1 MFIIAHEDDCSLME
15 STSRT
20 ASVPDLHARM
30 GEQSP
35 QIRVSTVCTCSPKR
49 YDLHEL
55 IHRAIGTGMPEYT
68 VDKAL
73 EAAEVPRG

>member
-1 MFIIAHEDDCSLME
+1 MFIITHEDDCSLME

-49 YDLHEL
+49 YDLVDL
-55 IHRAIGTGMPEYT
+55 IKNITGTEMPTYVAESAMMYS
-68 VDKAL
+68 
-73 EAAEVPRG
+73 EVPRG